1 MALLPPFYLDTVIA
15 LGVMSGDGK
24 FVSTGTG
31 FLYGHPTDSVDSE
44 GKKQYRLLLVTNRH
58 VIDGILDQSPT
69 MYARLN
75 SKSGTEPKVIPLS
88 LVQSGVPNPLMYFP
102 PTGEDIGVILMSV
115 PALDEA
121 DLIYR
126 FFAGGD
132 QTFSGQ
138 RALEAGVSE
147 GDGIFVLGFPL
158 GDVGTAKNY
167 AIVKQGVIA
176 RIQNWL
182 AGGEDT
188 FLIDASI
195 FPGNSGGPVIL
206 RPEMSAIAGTK
217 SNKTAGLV
225 GMIAA
230 YIPYQE
236 VAISQQTKRP
246 RMIFEENSGL
256 GKVITCDVIERVS
269 KAAVVQ
275 FDSHF
280 DSIGGEDDNQ

>member
-1 MALLPPFYLDTVIA
+1 MALIPPFFLDTVVA
-15 LGVMSGDGK
+15 LGVMSGDGE

-31 FLYGHPTDSVDSE
+31 FLYGHPTDSVDPE
-44 GKKQYRLLLVTNRH
+44 GNKQYQLLLVTNRH
-58 VIDGILDQSPT
+58 VIDGILDQGAT

-75 SKSGTEPKVIPLS
+75 SKSGTEPGVIALPL
-88 LVQSGVPNPLMYFP
+88 VRSGAPSPFMYLP
-102 PTGEDIGVILMSV
+102 PTGEDIGIISISAPV
-115 PALDEA
+115 LDEQE
-121 DLIYR
+121 LIYH

-132 QTFSGQ
+132 HTFSSQ
-138 RALEAGVSE
+138 RAIEAGVSE

-167 AIVKQGVIA
+167 AIVKQGVVA

-182 AGGEDT
+182 AGGEGT

-206 RPEMSAIAGTK
+206 RPEINAIAGTK
-217 SNKTAGLV
+217 FNNAAGLV
-225 GMIAA
+225 GMVAA

-256 GKVITCDVIERVS
+256 GEVITCDVIERVCE
-269 KAAVVQ
+269 AAVVQ
-275 FDSHF
+275 FQSHL
-280 DSIGGEDDNQ
+280 DAIGAEDENH